1 MRIVHRWGIAMWAV
15 LAITAPLHAQSA
27 LGTVHGT
34 VTNTASGAPVASAQ
48 VYLASSRQGG
58 QTRADGGYTILN
70 VSPGRQ
76 IVRVRALGF
85 APIEK
90 IVDIAAGQSVAVDF
104 GVTPAALTLNE
115 VVVTGTAGAARIREV
130 GNSISSLKAADAPEV
145 PSTVS
150 ELLTGRMAGVNVQ
163 ASAGNSGAG
172 SSIRLRGTTSVAL
185 TNQPLIYIDG
195 VRMRSDEYPK
205 NVPPS
210 GSNLRSSNV
219 NASPL
224 NDINPDDIERV
235 EIVKGAAA
243 STLYG
248 TDAAAGVIQVFT
260 KRGATGAAQWNA
272 QYTTGFSKLRPFGTA
287 GADYLFM
294 DPYLRS
300 GVRQGTAVSVSG
312 GTPQGLKYFTSFNY
326 DNNNGVLPNDN
337 ETKYGV
343 RGNFGFA
350 PRSDLT
356 VEWTSGYT
364 NDDLRQTPAG
374 NNAHGLTLNAFRRDR
389 NYFASAN
396 PDTIRQVLAYDLR
409 SKIDHLTLGGT
420 ATYTPLPWYSSKF
433 TIGLDRAAVE
443 NRQVRP
449 YGFLGTTGTISD
461 QRWVNKTLSADWLNR
476 VEHSLTS
483 DLHGTVSLGTQ
494 YTSSDVSDASAYGEG
509 LPVTPAPTVSSAAAR
524 LGFETSQRVV
534 TAGVFGQ
541 GMLGYKDRYFLT
553 VGMRVDGNSAFGQD
567 FGLQEYPK
575 VSVSWVVSDESFWR
589 QTLGTLKLRA
599 AYGEAGRAPGAFDA
613 VTTYDAIGWGG
624 QPAFRTL
631 NVGNP
636 VLGPERTK
644 ELELGFDATAL
655 DGRVSLDFT
664 AFNAHTVD
672 ALLPVRLI
680 PSQGFLGSQL
690 RNVGKLSKHGI
701 EAGLNATIIDQP
713 TFGLTGGLTYST
725 LFSNVESLGGA
736 PAFELNRY
744 GWVYEGQPVG
754 ALRARK
760 INNPDDIMGPGVIV
774 DTVSNAFFGPSQ
786 PTRIISGNL
795 SVRTWRGI
803 TISGRGEYQ
812 GGFYINED
820 ASFQALSRSV
830 LWPTCFDA
838 YDKMAAGQPITVR
851 ETLTCI
857 QKNVKSDMF
866 IFPADFFKIRD
877 VTLAIPLGQAI
888 PRTRNAIVSFTA
900 TNFYRWQKMPLFDPE
915 MSGNDGFNAPVK
927 YISEHIPSPAT
938 FTMSLKLGL

>member
-1 MRIVHRWGIAMWAV
+1 MRFIPRYGLALWTTLAV
-15 LAITAPLHAQSA
+15 AAPAHAQSPT
-27 LGTVHGT
+27 GTIRGT
-34 VTNTASGAPVASAQ
+34 VTNAATGAPVAAAQ
-48 VYLASSRQGG
+48 VYVASNRAGG
-58 QTRADGGYTILN
+58 QTRDDGGYAILN
-70 VSPGRQ
+70 VPIGRQ

-85 APIEK
+85 APLER
-90 IVDIAAGQSVAVDF
+90 VVTVNPGETATADF
-104 GVTPAALTLNE
+104 GVTQAALTLNE
-115 VVVTGTAGAARIREV
+115 VVVTGTAGAARKREL
-130 GNSISSLKAADAPEV
+130 GNSISSLNATDTPEI

-150 ELLTGRMAGVNVQ
+150 DMLTGRLAGVNVQ

-185 TNQPLIYIDG
+185 TNQPLIYVDG
-195 VRMRSDEYPK
+195 VRIRSDEYPK

-210 GSNLRSSNV
+210 GSTLRSSNV

-224 NDINPDDIERV
+224 NDINPDDIERI

-248 TDAAAGVIQVFT
+248 TDAAAGVIQIFT
-260 KRGATGAAQWNA
+260 RRGSTGAAQWNA
-272 QYTTGFSKLRPFGTA
+272 QYTTGFAKLQPFGVN

-294 DPYLRS
+294 DPFLRH
-300 GVRQGTAVSVSG
+300 GVRQGTSVSVNG
-312 GTPQGLKYFTSFNY
+312 GTPAGLKYFTSFNY

-356 VEWTSGYT
+356 IDWSSGYT

-374 NNAHGLTLNAFRRDR
+374 NNAHGLTLNAFRRER

-396 PDTIRQVLAYDLR
+396 PDTIRQVLAYDIR
-409 SKIDHLTLGGT
+409 GKIDHLTLGGS
-420 ATYTPLPWYSSKF
+420 ATYTPMPWYSSKL

-443 NRQVRP
+443 NRQFRP
-449 YGFLGTTGTISD
+449 YGFLGTSGTISD

-476 VEHSLTS
+476 FER
-483 DLHGTVSLGTQ
+483 DLRGDFHGTLAIGTQ
-494 YTSSDVSDASAYGEG
+494 YNSSDVSDASAYGEG
-509 LPVTPAPTVSSAAAR
+509 LPSTPNPTVSSAAAR

-541 GMLGYKDRYFLT
+541 GMLGLKDRYFLT
-553 VGMRVDGNSAFGQD
+553 VGARVDGNSAFGRD
-567 FGLQEYPK
+567 FGLQTYPK
-575 VSVSWVVSDESFWR
+575 VSLSWVASDESFWR
-589 QTLGTLKLRA
+589 PSLGTLKLRA
-599 AYGEAGRAPGAFDA
+599 AYGQAGRAPGAFDA
-613 VTTYDAIGWGG
+613 VQTYEAIGWGG
-624 QPAFRTL
+624 QPAFRPL
-631 NVGNP
+631 NIGNP
-636 VLGPERTK
+636 LLGPERTK

-664 AFNAHTVD
+664 SFRAQTVD

-690 RNVGKLSKHGI
+690 ENVGTLSKHGV
-701 EAGLNATIIDQP
+701 EAALQATMIDRP
-713 TFGLTGGLTYST
+713 SFGLTGGLTYST
-725 LFSNVESLGGA
+725 NFSNVESLGGA
-736 PAFELNRY
+736 PPFELNRY

-760 INNPDDIMGPGVIV
+760 INNPDAVGVAP

-786 PTRIISGNL
+786 PTHIVSGNL
-795 SVRTWRGI
+795 SVRSWRGI
-803 TISGRGEYQ
+803 TLSGRAEYQ
-812 GGFYINED
+812 GGFFIDED

-830 LWPTCFDA
+830 LWPTCFQA
-838 YDKMAAGQPITVR
+838 YDKIAAGQPLTVR
-851 ETLTCI
+851 ENLTCI

-877 VTLAIPLGQAI
+877 VTLAIPLGNLL
-888 PRTRNAIVSFTA
+888 PRTRNGSISFTA
-900 TNFYRWQKMPLFDPE
+900 ANFYRWKKGLPLFDPE
-915 MSGNDGFNAPVK
+915 MSGNDGYNAPVK
-927 YISEHIPSPAT
+927 YIAEHIPAPAM
-938 FTMSLKLGL
+938 FTMSLKLAF